1 MGYPHLLTY
10 QLLKQVYLLSTSLS
24 ALDVFQALCSLD
36 PSKASWTDSINTALL
51 KYCAE
56 SLLAVHHLLTLSLRS
71 QSLPQEWHTHCIVPV
86 FKSGDNSLVNL
97 LLGLWELCSKYPYSD
112 CKFLSKSLN
121 FILFMLLLLSLLPNF
136 ILLLILQ
143 L

>member
-1 MGYPHLLTY
+1 MGYPHLLT
-10 QLLKQVYLLSTSLS
+10 LSTVNISLS
-24 ALDVFQALCSLD
+24 ALDVFQVLCSLD

-112 CKFLSKSLN
+112 CNFLSKSLN
-121 FILFMLLLLSLLPNF
+121 FILFMLLLLSLLPKFYSFTDPSIIIN
-136 ILLLILQ
+136 
-143 L
+143 